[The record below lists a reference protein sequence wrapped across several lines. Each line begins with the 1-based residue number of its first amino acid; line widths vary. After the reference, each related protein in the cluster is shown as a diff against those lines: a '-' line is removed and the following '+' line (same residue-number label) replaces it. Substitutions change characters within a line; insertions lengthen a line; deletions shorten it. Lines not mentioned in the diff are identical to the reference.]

1 MFIIECLDSEYKEC
15 FINNIVNNTDEK
27 ILFFDKEKIIVIS
40 NNYIEFVK
48 QKIIFFQMLLENN
61 TVDDPKPIIIP
72 IKNINY
78 YDMIFVI
85 NFLKIDNDIVNNY
98 FKDLNKNDQ
107 YVSSTNTKN
116 MPKILVDF
124 FDEYTVINT
133 TLDLLCD
140 ASQYKD
146 VELDYNKLKYLEK
159 ITQIADF
166 LQYDLLCDASQY
178 KYADNIRI
186 IDKTL
191 LKTFMKEKLI
201 NSDEINK
208 INDYINNNN
217 NLDNIAQFLEEITII
232 DYKTLQKLIIN
243 KCNKDI
249 IIEEILNGVLY
260 DLDQLY

>member
-1 MFIIECLDSEYKEC
+1 MFIIECFDSEYNKC
-15 FINNIVNNTDEK
+15 FINNIVNNTDE
-27 ILFFDKEKIIVIS
+27 ILFFDKEKVIIIS

-48 QKIIFFQMLLENN
+48 EKILFFQMLLENN
-61 TVDDPKPIIIP
+61 TIDDPNPIIIP

-78 YDMIFVI
+78 NDMIFVI
-85 NFLKIDNDIVNNY
+85 NFLKIDNDVVNNY

-124 FDEYTVINT
+124 FNDYTVNNT
-133 TLDLLCD
+133 KDK
-140 ASQYKD
+140 SHNKD

-159 ITQIADF
+159 ITKIADF

-191 LKTFMKEKLI
+191 LKAFMKEKLI

-208 INDYINNNN
+208 INDYVNNNN
-217 NLDNIAQFLEEITII
+217 NLDNIIPFLEDITII
-232 DYKTLQKLIIN
+232 DYKTLKKLIIN
-243 KCNKDI
+243 KCNKDS
-249 IIEEILNGVLY
+249 IIEEILNEILY
-260 DLDQLY
+260 DLEQLY

>member
-1 MFIIECLDSEYKEC
+1 MFIIECLDSEYNEW
-15 FINNIVNNTDEK
+15 FINNIVNNTDE
-27 ILFFDKEKIIVIS
+27 ILFFDKEKVIIIS
-40 NNYIEFVK
+40 NNYIEIVK
-48 QKIIFFQMLLENN
+48 EKILFFQMLLENN
-61 TVDDPKPIIIP
+61 NIDDPIIIP

-78 YDMIFVI
+78 NDMIFVI

-116 MPKILVDF
+116 MPQILVNF
-124 FDEYTVINT
+124 FDKYTVNNT
-133 TLDLLCD
+133 NDLLCNT
-140 ASQYKD
+140 SQYKD
-146 VELDYNKLKYLEK
+146 VESDYNKLKYLEK

-186 IDKTL
+186 INKTV

-208 INDYINNNN
+208 INDFINDN
-217 NLDNIAQFLEEITII
+217 NLDNIAHFLEEITII

-243 KCNKDI
+243 KCNKDS

-260 DLDQLY
+260 DLEQLY

>member
-1 MFIIECLDSEYKEC
+1 MFIIECLDSKYNKC
-15 FINNIVNNTDEK
+15 FINNIVNNTDE
-27 ILFFDKEKIIVIS
+27 ILFFDKEKVIIIS

-48 QKIIFFQMLLENN
+48 EKILFFQMLLENN
-61 TVDDPKPIIIP
+61 TVDDPTPIIIP

-78 YDMIFVI
+78 NDMIFVI

-124 FDEYTVINT
+124 FDEYTVNNT
-133 TLDLLCD
+133 THDLLCD
-140 ASQYKD
+140 TSQYKD
-146 VELDYNKLKYLEK
+146 VESDYNKLKYLEK

-208 INDYINNNN
+208 INDFINDNN
-217 NLDNIAQFLEEITII
+217 NLDNIIPFLEDITII
-232 DYKTLQKLIIN
+232 DYKTLKKLIIN
-243 KCNKDI
+243 KCNKDS
-249 IIEEILNGVLY
+249 IIEEILNEILY
-260 DLDQLY
+260 DLEQLY

>member
-1 MFIIECLDSEYKEC
+1 MFIIECLDSEYNKC
-15 FINNIVNNTDEK
+15 FINTIVNNTDK
-27 ILFFDKEKIIVIS
+27 IIFFDKEKVIIIS

-48 QKIIFFQMLLENN
+48 EKILFFQMLLENN
-61 TVDDPKPIIIP
+61 NVDDPNPIIIP

-78 YDMIFVI
+78 NDMIFVI

-124 FDEYTVINT
+124 FDEYTVNNT
-133 TLDLLCD
+133 THDLLCD
-140 ASQYKD
+140 TSQYKD
-146 VELDYNKLKYLEK
+146 VESDYNKLKYLEK

-186 IDKTL
+186 INKTL
-191 LKTFMKEKLI
+191 LKTFIKEKLI

-208 INDYINNNN
+208 INDFINDNN
-217 NLDNIAQFLEEITII
+217 NLDNIIPFLEDITII
-232 DYKTLQKLIIN
+232 DYKTLKKLIIN
-243 KCNKDI
+243 KCNKDS
-249 IIEEILNGVLY
+249 IIEEILNEILY
-260 DLDQLY
+260 DLEQLY

>member
-1 MFIIECLDSEYKEC
+1 MFIIECLDSEYNKC
-15 FINNIVNNTDEK
+15 FINNIVNNTDE
-27 ILFFDKEKIIVIS
+27 ILFFDKEKVIIIS

-48 QKIIFFQMLLENN
+48 EKILFFQMLLENYN
-61 TVDDPKPIIIP
+61 IDDPIIIP

-78 YDMIFVI
+78 NDMIFVI

-124 FDEYTVINT
+124 FNEYTVNNT
-133 TLDLLCD
+133 NDLLCD
-140 ASQYKD
+140 TSQYKD
-146 VELDYNKLKYLEK
+146 VESDYNKLKYLEK

-186 IDKTL
+186 INKTV

-208 INDYINNNN
+208 INDFINNNN
-217 NLDNIAQFLEEITII
+217 NLDNIGQFLEEITII

-243 KCNKDI
+243 KCNKDS
-249 IIEEILNGVLY
+249 IIEEILNRVLY
-260 DLDQLY
+260 DLEQLY

>member
-1 MFIIECLDSEYKEC
+1 MFIIECLDSEYNKC
-15 FINNIVNNTDEK
+15 FINNIVNNTDE
-27 ILFFDKEKIIVIS
+27 ILFFDKEKVIIIS

-48 QKIIFFQMLLENN
+48 EKILFFQMLLENN
-61 TVDDPKPIIIP
+61 TIDDPNPIIIP

-78 YDMIFVI
+78 NDMIFVI
-85 NFLKIDNDIVNNY
+85 NFLKIDNDVVNNY

-124 FDEYTVINT
+124 FNDYTVNNT
-133 TLDLLCD
+133 KDK
-140 ASQYKD
+140 SHNKD

-159 ITQIADF
+159 ITKIADF

-191 LKTFMKEKLI
+191 LKAFMKEKLI

-208 INDYINNNN
+208 INDYVNNNN
-217 NLDNIAQFLEEITII
+217 NLDNIIPFLEDITII
-232 DYKTLQKLIIN
+232 DYKTLKKLIIN
-243 KCNKDI
+243 KCNKDS
-249 IIEEILNGVLY
+249 IIEEILNEILY
-260 DLDQLY
+260 DLEQLY